1 MVVPMSELVPS
12 PARPPVRVGDQ
23 LPDFEQAMLLELS
36 SIGLP
41 NEGVLVSVDERRSVF
56 TNFEG
61 AIGGLD
67 FADRSRALYLSKF
80 LAAVGAGLF
89 DAALNYLWDETVAE
103 LRRRVASY
111 DLAYFYDVA
120 VTSPERRKHLR
131 SADDLSRVED
141 QELIRAAREMALIS
155 EVGYQQ
161 LDLIRY
167 MRNHAS
173 AAHPNQNDVLAY
185 QLLGFLQ
192 TCIREVI
199 TLPESN
205 EVAETKRL
213 LKNVRDGNIDASTA
227 AATAEF
233 FGGLGQLQADNIAAG
248 LFGIYVETSSIEQ
261 ARDGVR
267 LLLPHLWPL
276 VSEEQRQQFGMRYG
290 RYVANGDNTEATLAR
305 QLLDVLD
312 AAAYLP
318 EPVRVAELAAAID
331 DLLMAHRGFNN
342 FHTEPGPARRLNSLA
357 GEHVPPAVQPT
368 YVSALLEV
376 FLTNGSG
383 VAWSADPYYTDMIAR
398 FTPAEAEMAMRGLFE
413 EAAQSKLRW
422 DHPRAKYAQLLE
434 LLDPKITRPVA
445 RELIEAIRSFN
456 GTPSDLAKD
465 SELKRLRARLR

>member
-1 MVVPMSELVPS
+1 MDELVPS
-12 PARPPVRVGDQ
+12 SGASPTRVGDQ
-23 LPDFEQAMLLELS
+23 LPEFEQAMLAELFH
-36 SIGLP
+36 IGLP
-41 NEGVLVSVDERRSVF
+41 SEGVLVSVDERRTVF
-56 TNFEG
+56 TNFEN
-61 AIGGLD
+61 AIAALRSN
-67 FADRSRALYLSKF
+67 DRGRALYLSKF

-131 SADDLSRVED
+131 TADDLTRVED

-155 EVGYQQ
+155 DVGYQQ

-173 AAHPNQNDVLAY
+173 AAHPNQNDVLAF

-213 LKNVRDGNIDASTA
+213 LKNVREGNVDPSTA
-227 AATAEF
+227 SATAEF
-233 FGGLGQLQADNIAAG
+233 FRGLGQVQADNIAAG
-248 LFGIYVETSSIEQ
+248 LFGIYVENQSTEP

-267 LLLPHLWPL
+267 LLLPQLWPM
-276 VSEEQRQQFGMRYG
+276 VSEDQRQQFGMRYG
-290 RYVANGDNTEATLAR
+290 RYVANGDNAQATLAR
-305 QLLDVLD
+305 QLLDVLG
-312 AAAYLP
+312 ASAYLP

-342 FHTEPGPARRLNSLA
+342 FHTEPAPARRLNSLA
-357 GEHVPPAVQPT
+357 GEHVPQAAQAP
-368 YVSALLEV
+368 YVAALVEV
-376 FLTNGSG
+376 FLTNGNG
-383 VAWSADPYYTDMIAR
+383 VAWSADPYYRDMISR
-398 FTPAEAEMAMRGLFE
+398 FTPEEAEMAMRELFDE
-413 EAAQSKLRW
+413 TVQSRLRW
-422 DHPRAKYAQLLE
+422 EIPSRKYAELLD

-445 RELIEAIRSFN
+445 RDLMATIRGFN
-456 GTPSDLAKD
+456 GSPSELSKD
-465 SELKRLRARLR
+465 SNLKRLCARLG

>member
-1 MVVPMSELVPS
+1 MSELVPS
-12 PARPPVRVGDQ
+12 SGTSPVRVGDQ
-23 LPDFEQAMLLELS
+23 LPEFEQAMLAELS

-41 NEGVLVSVDERRSVF
+41 TVGVLVSVDERRTVF
-56 TNFEG
+56 ANFEN
-61 AIGGLD
+61 AISNLEVS
-67 FADRSRALYLSKF
+67 DRGRALYLSKF
-80 LAAVGAGLF
+80 LAAIGAGLF

-103 LRRRVASY
+103 LRRRVAAY

-131 SADDLSRVED
+131 THDDLTRIED

-155 EVGYQQ
+155 NVGFQQ

-192 TCIREVI
+192 TCIHEVI

-213 LKNVRDGNIDASTA
+213 LQNVRDGNIDATMA

-233 FGGLGQLQADNIAAG
+233 FRGLGQIQADNIAAG
-248 LFGIYVETSSIEQ
+248 LFGIYVENQSTEP

-267 LLLPHLWPL
+267 LLLPELWAL
-276 VSEEQRQQFGMRYG
+276 VSEDQRQQFGMRYG
-290 RYVANGDNTEATLAR
+290 RYVANGDNSQAALAR
-305 QLLDVLD
+305 QLLDVLG
-312 AAAYLP
+312 ASAYLP
-318 EPVRVAELAAAID
+318 EPVRVAELAAAIE
-331 DLLMAHRGFNN
+331 DLVMAHRGFNN
-342 FHTEPGPARRLNSLA
+342 FHTEPASARRLNTLA
-357 GEHVPPAVQPT
+357 GEHVPPAVLTP
-368 YVSALLEV
+368 YVASLIEV

-383 VAWSADPYYTDMIAR
+383 IARNADPSYREMISR
-398 FTPAEAEMAMRGLFE
+398 FTPEAAEVAMRELFSE
-413 EAAQSKLRW
+413 VTQSKLRW
-422 DHPRAKYAQLLE
+422 DIPRRKYAELLD

-445 RELIEAIRSFN
+445 RDLIDAIRSFN
-456 GTPSDLAKD
+456 GSPSDLAKD
-465 SELKRLRARLR
+465 SELKRLRGRLG

>member
-1 MVVPMSELVPS
+1 MTELVPS
-12 PARPPVRVGDQ
+12 PGASPTRVGDQ
-23 LPDFEQAMLLELS
+23 LPDFEQAMLSELAQ
-36 SIGLP
+36 IGLP
-41 NEGVLVSVDERRSVF
+41 SDGVLVNIDERRTVF
-56 TNFEG
+56 VNFEN
-61 AIGGLD
+61 AISALAFD
-67 FADRSRALYLSKF
+67 DRARALYLSKF

-131 SADDLSRVED
+131 TADDLGRVED

-155 EVGYQQ
+155 DVGYQQ

-199 TLPESN
+199 TLPESS

-213 LKNVRDGNIDASTA
+213 LRNVREGNVDASTA

-233 FGGLGQLQADNIAAG
+233 FRGLGQVQADNIAAG
-248 LFGIYVETSSIEQ
+248 LFGIYVEDQSTER

-267 LLLPHLWPL
+267 LLLPGLWPM
-276 VSEEQRQQFGMRYG
+276 VSEDQRQQFGMRYG
-290 RYVANGDNTEATLAR
+290 RYVANGDNVQATLAR
-305 QLLDVLD
+305 QLLDVLG
-312 AAAYLP
+312 ASAYLP
-318 EPVRVAELAAAID
+318 EPVRVAELATAID
-331 DLLMAHRGFNN
+331 DLLLAHRGFNN
-342 FHTEPGPARRLNSLA
+342 FHTEPAPARRLNSLA
-357 GEHVPPAVQPT
+357 GEHVPAATRAP
-368 YVSALLEV
+368 YVATLLEV
-376 FLTNGSG
+376 FLTNGHG
-383 VAWSADPYYTDMIAR
+383 VAWSADPHYREMISR
-398 FTPAEAEMAMRGLFE
+398 FTPEEAEMAIRDLFGE
-413 EAAQSKLRW
+413 TIQSKLRW
-422 DHPRAKYAQLLE
+422 ELPRSKYAELLE

-445 RELIEAIRSFN
+445 RDLIDAMRSFN
-456 GTPSDLAKD
+456 GQPSDLSKD
-465 SELKRLRARLR
+465 SEMRRLVARLG